1 MPRRALLPVALATAA
16 VGLAGACTSSPSTT
30 ESQGTT
36 TTAAAGTTA
45 TTSGPATT
53 LPQIPASAV
62 NQFKATVTAN
72 GKDTDLSGPM
82 ICRTLSDGR
91 LRMAF
96 GENVDFRITADS
108 PTNPQTGQLE
118 LLDGD
123 EVRGRG
129 NAAINASAAKST
141 GSDALNFSFSAS
153 FATDAGNGTMQG
165 SGYCTVSTGSTGT
178 TSSAVPRSTT
188 TAPEL
193 RPSLRISL
201 PTGDAT
207 AAAND
212 LVTLA
217 KEAPG
222 ADADGKRRWYAP
234 EMWQAAGV
242 GDRQAVGSAVPAD
255 AQRSPVS
262 GFAPVIDKQKDQ
274 QYLAFAVADTNGG
287 CAYGYVVQTDGG
299 TESGTKAA
307 TGACTGQAAAE
318 AFGFG

>member
-1 MPRRALLPVALATAA
+1 LRRRALLPVALATAA

-45 TTSGPATT
+45 TTGGPATRQ
-53 LPQIPASAV
+53 QIPASAI
-62 NQFKATVTAN
+62 NQFTATVTAN
-72 GKDTDLSGPM
+72 GKDTNLSGPM

-96 GENVDFRITADS
+96 GENVDFRITADN
-108 PTNPQTGQLE
+108 PANPQTGQIE

-123 EVRGRG
+123 EVKGQG
-129 NAAINASAAKST
+129 NAAINASAATSS

-165 SGYCTVSTGSTGT
+165 SGYCTVATGSSGT
-178 TSSAVPRSTT
+178 TTTRAPRSTT
-188 TAPEL
+188 TAPDL
-193 RPSLRISL
+193 RPSVRVTL
-201 PTGDAT
+201 PTGDAA

-222 ADADGKRRWYAP
+222 ADANGKQRWYAP

-242 GDRQAVGSAVPAD
+242 GDRQAVGSAVTAD
-255 AQRSPVS
+255 PQRSPVS
-262 GFAPVIDKQKDQ
+262 GFDPVIDKQKDQ

-287 CAYGYVVQTDGG
+287 CAYGYVAQTDGG

-307 TGACTGQAAAE
+307 TGTCTGQAAAQ